1 MAEPTSVV
9 SEPTPAPS
17 DEPIICIR
25 GLETSFGSNVIHKDL
40 DLDIKRGE
48 ILGVVGGSGSGKSVL
63 LRQIIMLASPAAG
76 SVKVMG
82 IETVGL
88 GNLEKQALRKKFGVM
103 FQQGALFSS
112 LTVLENVAVPLVE
125 HTNLSTSTIEH
136 IAMMKIL
143 LSGLPPDAAPKLPR
157 QLSGGMLKR
166 AAVARALALDP
177 ALLFLDEPSAGLDPV
192 SAAGLDDLILQLRSS
207 LGLTLVM
214 VTHDLDSLWRVT
226 DRVAFLGNKKILA
239 LGPIAELAKST
250 DPQLVSYFQGPRGRA
265 ARDAQ

>member
-1 MAEPTSVV
+1 MPQTPAA
-9 SEPTPAPS
+9 PTPTTDA
-17 DEPIICIR
+17 EPIISIR
-25 GLETSFGSNVIHKDL
+25 GLETRFGSNVVHKDL
-40 DLDIKRGE
+40 DLDVKKGE
-48 ILGVVGGSGSGKSVL
+48 ILGLVGGSGSGKSVL
-63 LRQIIMLASPAAG
+63 LRQIIMLAKPAAG

-82 IETVGL
+82 TETVGL
-88 GNLEKQALRKKFGVM
+88 ADAPTQELRKKFGVM

-125 HTNLSTSTIEH
+125 HTNLSSSAIEH

-166 AAVARALALDP
+166 AAVARALSLDP
-177 ALLFLDEPSAGLDPV
+177 QLLFLDEPSAGLDPV
-192 SAAGLDDLILQLRSS
+192 SAAGLDDLILQLRAS

-239 LGPIAELAKST
+239 LGPIAELAQSS

-265 ARDAQ
+265 ARDSQ